1 MTLSLGLEIA
11 FAVLLVT
18 TIGYAIALN
27 RKLGNLRQ
35 HKEELE
41 RLAMTFSKS
50 TIRAEDGVQR
60 LKSNTVQMQ
69 KSIVKAQ
76 ALRDD
81 LALLIDR
88 GSLAADRLEEGVRGI
103 RSQTLEAKPS
113 VPRNLVEP
121 VVNISEE
128 VCASRVSI
136 TDDIKINNK
145 PNADNKEESLEKQK
159 SQAEK
164 DLIEALRQAR

>member
-1 MTLSLGLEIA
+1 MLSLGLEIA

-50 TIRAEDGVQR
+50 TIRAEEGVQR
-60 LKSNTVQMQ
+60 LKSSTVQIQ
-69 KSIVKAQ
+69 KSIAKAQ

-81 LALLIDR
+81 LTFLIDR

-103 RSQTLEAKPS
+103 RSQTLDTKVS

-121 VVNISEE
+121 VETISEE
-128 VCASRVSI
+128 VSARRAPVVGDSQMG
-136 TDDIKINNK
+136 NK
-145 PNADNKEESLEKQK
+145 LDAENREESLEEQK

>member
-1 MTLSLGLEIA
+1 MFSLGLEIA

-35 HKEELE
+35 HKEDLE

-50 TIRAEDGVQR
+50 TVRAEEGVQR
-60 LKSNTVQMQ
+60 LKSSTVQMQ
-69 KSIVKAQ
+69 KSIAKAQ
-76 ALRDD
+76 TMRED

-88 GSLAADRLEEGVRGI
+88 GSLAADRLEEVVRGI
-103 RSQTLEAKPS
+103 RSKTLETKPS
-113 VPRNLVEP
+113 TLRNLVEP
-121 VVNISEE
+121 AETVSDE
-128 VCASRVSI
+128 VSARRASAFGG
-136 TDDIKINNK
+136 IKIASK
-145 PNADNKEESLEKQK
+145 PDRDNIDEQK